1 MPTGTVSVEVK
12 RTSASC
18 YPLLNTNRH
27 RSSQLASLIGF
38 RKMYLKIETIDGID
52 IPSPIFIHNTVVEA
66 ELIAARLRYS
76 YS

>member
-1 MPTGTVSVEVK
+1 
-12 RTSASC
+12 
-18 YPLLNTNRH
+18 
-27 RSSQLASLIGF
+27 
-38 RKMYLKIETIDGID
+38 MYLKIEIIDGID